1 MSFVH
6 LHTHSEYSL
15 LDGLSKVKE
24 LVSRAKELDMP
35 AVALTDHGAMYGIIK
50 FYVAARKAGIKP
62 ILGMEGYMAR
72 RNLTDKE
79 AGFDREP
86 FHILLLAKN
95 YKGYQNLLKLSSVSH
110 LEGFYYKPRIDK
122 QHLRKYSE
130 GLISSTGC
138 LQGEIPQAL
147 LYYSYDKAKELLTEY
162 LEIFGKENFFVELQ
176 RHQLNDTKG
185 ELYLLLERLNEG
197 LRRLAKEFDLPMVAT
212 NDVHY
217 VNESD
222 AEAQDAL
229 LAIQTKE
236 IVTDPT
242 RKLTMLD
249 SPDFFL
255 KSAEQMSVMF
265 PDSMEAIENSLMI
278 SDMVVDDYEIP
289 MGEMIFPKFDI
300 PGGLTAGEYL
310 KKITYERVGKKYDEI
325 TPQLTQRIDYE
336 LGIIDDKGFST
347 YILIFEDLARYCKE
361 NNIIAIARGSACG
374 SVVHYVLDISPLDP
388 IKYKLP
394 FERFLNNERPT
405 PPDID
410 LDIQDNARDK
420 VIEYTVEKYGRD
432 KVAQVATFGTM
443 EARAAVRDVARVM
456 GMPYTFADKI
466 AKIIPPPKQGF
477 HQSIEDA
484 IDTIPELQ
492 EMNNNSPEVRK
503 VLDLAK
509 KIQGVARHAS
519 THAAAV
525 IVADKDL
532 TEYTPLFKDRRT
544 GRILTQYDMYTLDL
558 NAVDDAIGLV
568 KLDYL
573 GIRTLSVIHDA
584 LTLIKEQQG
593 IEIDPYKI
601 PLDDERVYKMLQEGD
616 TTGVFQMES
625 SGYRQLNREMKP
637 DRFEDIS
644 VMCALY
650 RPGPMAMIPEYIQRK
665 QDASKIDYPHD
676 DLQEVLGDTY
686 GIIAYQEQ
694 CLLIANVM
702 AGYSIGRADLLRR
715 AIGKKKKDL
724 MEKEKK
730 AFLEG
735 SQEQGYSKK
744 EAEVV
749 FDFIEKFA
757 AYGFNRGHSAS
768 YGLVAYQTA
777 YLKANYPV
785 EFYTALLTNERH
797 NTDKVGFIINELKAK
812 KIPVLGP
819 DINRSS
825 HIFNI
830 ETTEEGEKGIR
841 YGLSAIKNIG
851 DNAVQGIVEEREKN
865 GKFSSLIDLCKRVNP
880 QLVNKKTM
888 ESLLY
893 AGALT
898 EFGPRSAI
906 LKVLSE
912 YMEAGSKYQKQIELG
927 QNSLFGGSDDDTL
940 FASVRRMPLLDE
952 VNEQQLLA
960 WEKEVLGFYFTKNP
974 HGDKIEKIKE
984 YVHAPLSEVSEK
996 HVGKQVVLGGYI
1008 VNKSVVMTKKGNR
1021 EMAFLTMNDDLGSI
1035 EVIVFPDV
1043 YQNGARSIDV
1053 DSVVMV
1059 QGKIDMQ
1066 DDGSFKLIANKLLI
1080 PEL

>member
-15 LDGLSKVKE
+15 LDGLSKVKD
-24 LVSRAKELDMP
+24 LVARAKELEMP
-35 AVALTDHGAMYGIIK
+35 SVALTDHGAMYGIIK

-72 RNLTDKE
+72 RGLADKE
-79 AGFDREP
+79 AGVDKEP

-95 YKGYQNLLKLSSVSH
+95 YQGYQNLLKLSSVAH
-110 LEGFYYKPRIDK
+110 IEGFYYKPRIDK
-122 QHLRKYSE
+122 AHLRKYRE

-138 LQGEIPQAL
+138 IQGEIPQAL
-147 LYYSYDKAKELLTEY
+147 LYQSYDKAKELLKEY
-162 LEIFGKENFFVELQ
+162 LDIFGKENYFVEIQ

-185 ELYLLLERLNEG
+185 ELYQLLERLNEG
-197 LRRLAKEFDLPMVAT
+197 LKRLAKEFDLPLVAT

-217 VNESD
+217 VNETD

-255 KSAEQMSVMF
+255 KSRQQMLETF
-265 PDSMEAIENSLMI
+265 PDTSEAIDNSLMI
-278 SDMVVDDYEIP
+278 ADMIVDDYEIP

-310 KKITYERVGKKYDEI
+310 RKITYDRVGNKYENVNDE
-325 TPQLTQRIDYE
+325 LRKRIDYE
-336 LGIIDDKGFST
+336 LGIIDNKGFST

-374 SVVHYVLDISPLDP
+374 SVVHYILDISPLDP
-388 IKYKLP
+388 VLYKLP
-394 FERFLNNERPT
+394 FERFLNEERPT

-410 LDIQDNARDK
+410 LDIQDNARDQ

-456 GMPYTFADKI
+456 DMPYTFADKI
-466 AKIIPPPKQGF
+466 AKLIPPPKQGF

-484 IDTIPELQ
+484 IETIPELK
-492 EMNNNSPEVRK
+492 EMYDGNPEVKK
-503 VLDLAK
+503 VMDLAV

-525 IVADKDL
+525 IVADDDI
-532 TEYTPLFKDRRT
+532 TNYAPLFKDRRT
-544 GRILTQYDMYTLDL
+544 GRILTQYDMYSLDL
-558 NAVDDAIGLV
+558 NAVDDAVGLV

-573 GIRTLSVIHDA
+573 GIRTLSVIHDT
-584 LTLIKEQQG
+584 LNLIKEKHG
-593 IEIDPYKI
+593 IDIDPYDI
-601 PLDDERVYKMLQEGD
+601 PLDDERVFKMLQEGD

-625 SGYRQLNREMKP
+625 SGYRQLNRDMKP

-650 RPGPMAMIPEYIQRK
+650 RPGPMAMIPEYIGRK
-665 QDASKIDYPHD
+665 QDESKIDYPHP
-676 DLQEVLGDTY
+676 DLKDVLGDTY

-694 CLLIANVM
+694 CLMIANVM

-724 MEKEKK
+724 MAKEKK
-730 AFLEG
+730 AFIEG
-735 SQEQGYSKK
+735 AQNQGYTKK
-744 EAEVV
+744 EAETV

-777 YLKANYPV
+777 YLKALYPL

-797 NTDKVGFIINELKAK
+797 NTDKVAFIVNELKMK
-812 KIPVLGP
+812 EIPVLPP
-819 DINRSS
+819 DINKSRN
-825 HIFNI
+825 IFTI
-830 ETTEEGEKGIR
+830 EEAEEGGRGIR

-851 DNAVQGIVEEREKN
+851 DAAVLGIVQERDEN
-865 GKFSSLIDLCKRVNP
+865 GDFTSLLDLCKRVNN
-880 QLVNKKTM
+880 QLLNKKTM
-888 ESLLY
+888 ESLIY

-898 EFGPRSAI
+898 EFGPRSAV
-906 LKVLSE
+906 LKVMAE
-912 YMEAGSKYQKQIELG
+912 YMEAGSKYQKQQEIG
-927 QNSLFGGSDDDTL
+927 QNSLFGGSGEDY
-940 FASVRRMPLLDE
+940 FSSVRRMPLLDE
-952 VNEQQLLA
+952 VNEQQVLA
-960 WEKEVLGFYFTKNP
+960 WEKEILGFYLTKNP
-974 HGDKIEKIKE
+974 HGEKIKKIGQ
-984 YVHAPLSEVSEK
+984 YVHSPLNEITDNM
-996 HVGKQVVLGGYI
+996 VGKQVVLGGYI
-1008 VNKSVVMTKKGNR
+1008 TNKSVVMTKKGNR
-1021 EMAFLTMNDDLGSI
+1021 EMAFLTMNDDLGSLEI
-1035 EVIVFPDV
+1035 IVFPDV

-1059 QGKIDMQ
+1059 QGKLDAQ